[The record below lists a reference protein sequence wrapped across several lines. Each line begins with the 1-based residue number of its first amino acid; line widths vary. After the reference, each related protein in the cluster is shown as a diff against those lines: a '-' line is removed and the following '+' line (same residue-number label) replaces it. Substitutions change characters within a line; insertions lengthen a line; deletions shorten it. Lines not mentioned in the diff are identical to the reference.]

1 MKNAGILAGV
11 AVLSAAVFVA
21 GCTGMGPRRPLPGVT
36 PAPTPQG
43 IEGNWID
50 QAGTGITRFFGGR
63 FETVATDSGQKLSE
77 GTYQHRDQVLVEIS
91 GISIIRQSPVA
102 FNCAIAATDQ
112 LNCTAAS
119 GQQFVLTR
127 YNGPMPQPAPTTG
140 QPTAQTPAPA
150 PRG

>member
-1 MKNAGILAGV
+1 MMKNAGIGAVV
-11 AVLSAAVFVA
+11 AVLSTAVLFA
-21 GCTGMGPRRPLPGVT
+21 GCSTGGRRSLPVA
-36 PAPTPQG
+36 PAPIQSG

-50 QAGTGITRFFGGR
+50 QAGTGITSFFGGR

-77 GTYQHRDQVLVEIS
+77 GTFQYRDQVLVEIT

-102 FNCAIAATDQ
+102 FNCSIAGPTQ

-127 YNGPMPQPAPTTG
+127 YNGVVPQPRVTQAA
-140 QPTAQTPAPA
+140 TAAFPSDES
-150 PRG
+150 